1 MKTDGRT
8 FIFTVLSLGLASCS
22 ENETAIY
29 QGNSAVYFS
38 ETTADD
44 SLQYS
49 FASGLKSEDVVQIP
63 VRIIGKSANED
74 RAIAYEVSR
83 ESTAK
88 EGIHYKPLPGE
99 ARLPPGSVET
109 TIDVTV
115 VDGDS
120 ELEKSVVEL
129 IIELK
134 ANDSFVLGFPEN
146 TRVRL
151 LITKQ
156 LVKPSYWDFPLSLYY
171 GSYSKTKHQLCIQVQ
186 GFDFPDKFDTDMVG
200 QYISYGRLVYNEL
213 LKAPRWDEE
222 TQTYITADWIP
233 L

>member
-1 MKTDGRT
+1 MKGKNI
-8 FIFTVLSLGLASCS
+8 IFTLLSLGVAACS

-29 QGNSAVYFS
+29 QGDNAVYFS
-38 ETTADD
+38 ETTVDD

-63 VRIIGKSANED
+63 VRIIGQSVDED
-74 RAIAYEVSR
+74 RTIAYEVSTK
-83 ESTAK
+83 STAK
-88 EGIHYKPLPGE
+88 ERIHYKPLPGE
-99 ARLPPGSVET
+99 IRLRAGCVET
-109 TIDVTV
+109 AIDVTV
-115 VDGDS
+115 MDGDPD
-120 ELEKSVVEL
+120 LEQNTVEL
-129 IIELK
+129 VIDLK
-134 ANDSFVLGFPEN
+134 ANKDFVLGFPEN
-146 TRVRL
+146 LSVRL

-171 GSYSKTKHQLCIQVQ
+171 GNYSKAKHQLCIQVQ
-186 GFDFPDKFDTDMVG
+186 GFDFPDKFDLDMVG

-213 LKAPRWDEE
+213 LREPRWDED